1 MTEKKQRGRA
11 VTIRCVVC
19 GLEVTGVE
27 DETGLVKASDRSRP
41 ALGAPAKDGYCMT
54 HAPRQG

>member
-1 MTEKKQRGRA
+1 MKRENRA

-27 DETGLVKASDRSRP
+27 DENGIVRASDRSRP
-41 ALGAPAKDGYCMT
+41 ALDAPVKDGYCMRD
-54 HAPRQG
+54 APKGVR